1 MILAAF
7 TLLATLTSSD
17 AVVVLLNSRNAVSAK
32 TYAEAQEIVQ
42 KEAQKGKPLQ
52 QFVIGVT
59 TDDEKLA
66 KTCLDAARPKIK
78 SLAIEKNNP
87 LAWYLLSVEQND
99 MRCLR
104 KAAEG
109 GNVQALN
116 ALGTIELQTALA
128 SKALPSNEVSRVLA
142 RSYDCFRQ
150 ATIKQDPNGF
160 VNFGT
165 CYLHGYGC
173 QPDAGLA
180 FRFFKAAAEAGHPEG
195 MENVASCYELGRG
208 VNRDNEQYLLWTMR
222 ARAARGDAA
231 AEKWLG
237 ERK

>member
-1 MILAAF
+1 MILAAL

-17 AVVVLLNSRNAVSAK
+17 AVAVLLNSRNAVSAK
-32 TYAEAQEIVQ
+32 TYAEAQGIVL
-42 KEAQKGKPLQ
+42 KEAQAGRPLQ

-59 TDDEKLA
+59 ADDEKLA
-66 KTCLDAARPKIK
+66 KTYLDASRHRIK
-78 SLAIEKNNP
+78 ALAIEKNNP
-87 LAWYLLSVEQND
+87 LAWYLLSMEKND

-116 ALGTIELQTALA
+116 ALGTIELQAAL
-128 SKALPSNEVSRVLA
+128 SRKDLPSNEVARVLA
-142 RSYDCFRQ
+142 RSYDCFHQ
-150 ATIKQDPNGF
+150 AAFKRDPNGL
-160 VNFGT
+160 VNLGS
-165 CYLHGYGC
+165 CYLCGYGC
-173 QPDAGLA
+173 RQDAGLA
-180 FRFFKAAAEAGHPEG
+180 FRFFKAAAEEGHPEG
-195 MENVASCYELGRG
+195 MENLASCYELGRG

-231 AEKWLG
+231 AEKWLR